1 MCPRQESNLRPS
13 GPQPDALS
21 TGLRGR
27 IVMFYSFPN
36 PIVRV
41 KPCSSGCKSIKISL
55 CYPGIALL
63 NFYDFYSKFQNFTLR
78 NLVWKRV
85 ETKERFHLEVFFKN
99 VNQANGVSLFGD
111 KLFQGFSYFY
121 GIFGSD
127 RNMHIGSEVC
137 IGMETDYFS
146 FSGFIENPE

>member
-85 ETKERFHLEVFFKN
+85 ETKERFHLRSIFQECQPGEWGESLRGQAFPGFLVFLRDFR
-99 VNQANGVSLFGD
+99 
-111 KLFQGFSYFY
+111 
-121 GIFGSD
+121 I
-127 RNMHIGSEVC
+127 RSEYAHR
-137 IGMETDYFS
+137 E
-146 FSGFIENPE
+146 